1 MALYFGANSSF
12 QATSTPSERV
22 FNIDGLVMTKQR
34 KNMNVDRHGKLVILQ
49 DYLKKRVNHEEFRLC
64 PQCPQPPSFDAAY
77 KVSCSRHNK
86 KYKK

>member
-1 MALYFGANSSF
+1 MAQYFGENASF
-12 QATSTPSERV
+12 QATSTSSESV
-22 FNIDGLVMTKQR
+22 VNVDGLVMTKQR
-34 KNMNVDRHGKLVILQ
+34 KNMNVERHGKLVILQ